1 MELLCITAQ
10 MARSERD
17 TPRMAG
23 LAAFIE
29 VEWEL
34 NASQTLIF
42 CLLIV
47 TCYANGGGLVFFM
60 ANCISR
66 VTSRS
71 ISQRINGLEITIF
84 LCRLFLFM
92 FSLLSRLFHSTT
104 FTLLSDKIPFR
115 EMGDHGN

>member
-60 ANCISR
+60 AHCISR

-71 ISQRINGLEITIF
+71 ISQRMNGLEITIF
-84 LCRLFLFM
+84 LCRLFLFL